1 MMRAARKELGL
12 TTDQTIVIGDTM
24 ETDILGG
31 VQLGFQTILV
41 LSGGT
46 SLDDLDRYAYRPD
59 MVVDSIA
66 DLGHE
71 RLLQEFS
78 RPGSRAHAEVYR
90 EILTV

>member
-1 MMRAARKELGL
+1 M
-12 TTDQTIVIGDTM
+12 
-24 ETDILGG
+24 
-31 VQLGFQTILV
+31 QLGFKTILV

-46 SLDDLDRYAYRPD
+46 SLDGLHRYAYRPD
-59 MVVDSIA
+59 KVVDSIA

-90 EILTV
+90 EIRGGLGRIRETGPGATQDVRNCLS